1 MGSGPGKE
9 DQQMRSR
16 LTYVLLLAG
25 AALLVSAPA
34 AAAGPGLTTTLGSA
48 QPTPDA
54 RTIPYFGDSF
64 SFRGTTYPYT
74 MVGTNPRTSQAT
86 TTVPTVIVPLRL
98 VFADGNVSD
107 LGSTV
112 SNVLASPIFQSGRFT
127 SGTTQYG
134 DAIRR
139 AMFWKYVSKTDY
151 HVLLGQPTVL
161 PTQTLNVPSSQGVYL
176 QAGAPI
182 GPPALGLH
190 TATATGVVSDS
201 WFFAAY
207 TQLLNNLKLDP
218 ATLPIILSR
227 NVALSP
233 KPVPYGP
240 PLLGFHSALNATSA
254 TESSAVNGNKQIQ
267 TGIWASYSDPYAIAE
282 GPNIAQNVDILSHE
296 VAEWLH
302 DPFGN
307 DEVPAWQSPLPLAS
321 LTYGCNSFLETGD
334 PLVDVGF
341 QQNGYQLQDEAF
353 LSWFA
358 HDVPSIGIKGQYSYL
373 GTFTEPSPLC

>member
-1 MGSGPGKE
+1 
-9 DQQMRSR
+9 MRSKL
-16 LTYVLLLAG
+16 LTYVLFLAG
-25 AALLVSAPA
+25 AALLASAPA
-34 AAAGPGLTTTLGSA
+34 AAAAPGLTTTLGSV

-54 RTIPYFGDSF
+54 RTVPYFGDSF
-64 SFRGTTYPYT
+64 SFRGVTYPYT

-86 TTVPTVIVPLRL
+86 TTVPSLIVPLRL

-112 SNVLASPIFQSGRFT
+112 SNVTASPIFQSANFT

-139 AMFWKYVSKTDY
+139 AMFWKYIARKDY
-151 HVLLGQPTVL
+151 HVLLGQPVVL
-161 PTQTLNVPSSQGVYL
+161 PTQTLNVPSGQGVYL
-176 QAGAPI
+176 QAGDPI
-182 GPPALGLH
+182 GPPAFGFH
-190 TATATGVVSDS
+190 TAAATGVVSDS

-207 TQLLNNLKLDP
+207 TQLLNTLKLDP
-218 ATLPIILSR
+218 ATLPILLSR

-240 PLLGFHSALNATSA
+240 TLLGFHNAA
-254 TESSAVNGNKQIQ
+254 SSTAGNGNQQVQ
-267 TGIWASYSDPYAIAE
+267 TGIWASYSDPYVVAE
-282 GPNIAQNVDILSHE
+282 APNIAQNVEILSHE

-302 DPFGN
+302 DPFAT
-307 DEVPAWQSPLPLAS
+307 DTVPAWQSPLPLAS
-321 LTYGCNSFLETGD
+321 FFYGCNSLLETGD

-341 QQNGYQLQDEAF
+341 QQDGYQLQDEAF

-358 HDVPSIGIKGQYSYL
+358 HQVPSIGIKGQYSYL

>member
-1 MGSGPGKE
+1 
-9 DQQMRSR
+9 MRSR

-34 AAAGPGLTTTLGSA
+34 AAAGPGLTTTTLGSA

-64 SFRGTTYPYT
+64 SFRGVTYPYT

-86 TTVPTVIVPLRL
+86 TTVPTVVVPLRL

-112 SNVLASPIFQSGRFT
+112 SNVIASPIFQSARFT

-139 AMFWKYVSKTDY
+139 AMFWKYLAKTDY
-151 HVLLGQPTVL
+151 DVLLGQPVVL

-176 QAGAPI
+176 QAGDPI
-182 GPPALGLH
+182 GSPAFGVH

-201 WFFAAY
+201 WFFSAY

-227 NVALSP
+227 NVVLSS
-233 KPVPYGP
+233 KPVPYGQF
-240 PLLGFHSALNATSA
+240 LTLGFHSAA
-254 TESSAVNGNKQIQ
+254 SSTAGNGNQQVQ
-267 TGIWASYSDPYAIAE
+267 TGIWASYSDPYPIAE
-282 GPNIAQNVDILSHE
+282 GPNIDQNTDILSHE

-302 DPFGN
+302 DPFN
-307 DEVPAWQSPLPLAS
+307 TDTVPAWQSPLPIAS
-321 LTYGCNSFLETGD
+321 FFYGCNSFLETGD
-334 PLVDVGF
+334 PLVDIGF

-373 GTFTEPSPLC
+373 GTFTEPSPLCSNSSSGPPSRPPGA